1 VVTTA
6 DFGDVIAERMLV
18 EHEGLA
24 ARWFER
30 LVDLLPVDERNVFP
44 SNSLLDHVPALIRE
58 ISASLRQGGDAVIAA
73 NTSILDKARE
83 LGALRHQQ
91 RASLHQVLREY
102 QILGGVLV
110 QFVLEEVE
118 RLTSVPPAPVC
129 VFVVSRIHH
138 AVDVLS
144 QTTVESFVS
153 LYTQTISEQ
162 TERLQQFTRMAT
174 HEWRQPLGALQFGLS
189 VLQQAGVGDRAQR
202 TLDVVQRNV
211 AHLVSLTRKL
221 EAMARLHEDASD
233 SVVTQTV
240 PLGTVA
246 KEAARQ
252 LREMSDPRGVDIRI
266 AEVMPEIAV
275 DVGRLELALL
285 NLLSN
290 AIKYSDPSKS
300 EPYVELSA
308 SITANECRIVVRDN
322 GIGIPKRSIG
332 KIFQRFTRAHAAD
345 DSSAVVEGV
354 GLGLAIVDECVRAM
368 GGRIEVESTEGDGT
382 TFVLVLPASA

>member
-1 VVTTA
+1 MVTTA

>member
-382 TFVLVLPASA
+382 TFVLVLPV

>member
-118 RLTSVPPAPVC
+118 RLTSAPPAPVC